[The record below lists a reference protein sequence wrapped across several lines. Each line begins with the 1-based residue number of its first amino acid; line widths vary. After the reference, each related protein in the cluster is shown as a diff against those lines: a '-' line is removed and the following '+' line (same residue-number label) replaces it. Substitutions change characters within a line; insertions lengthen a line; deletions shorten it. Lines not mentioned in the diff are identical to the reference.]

1 MTEKAQTLS
10 SIEAGMPIL
19 YGGNKLT
26 YVPEDVATAFK
37 PGDELHIHDGTGEIL
52 HVPAAVRRLVRDVVD
67 QSVLAA
73 AVLRATDERQIMQ
86 FFDRFAGR
94 LGDDSIWER
103 IETANSAD
111 VATALSIGRSTTRLK
126 LGANTRR
133 DMIAGLQAW
142 SKEAGKLAHI
152 VQHRVDHGDWAVE
165 VVTAPLGVVGFVFEG
180 RPNVF
185 ADAAG
190 VLATSNA
197 AVLRIGSDALGTATA
212 IHELALVP
220 ALQHA
225 GLPEASISLVPSR
238 ERSAGWALFS
248 DARISLAVTRGSGP
262 AVAALGSIARQSGV
276 PLSTHG
282 TGGAWL
288 IADDTAEPETLS
300 KVVANSL
307 DRKVCNTLNVV
318 VLLRGKT
325 EEFIPRVLS
334 AANVAAQSRGTLA
347 RFHILEGSE
356 AYIPKELFEKEIDVI
371 RAGGVGREPQA
382 STLTADELGTEWE
395 WEDTPEITIAV
406 VDSLEAATQLF
417 NNYSPQFVASLL
429 TTDEAG
435 RTWFVPRVNAPFV
448 GNGFTRWV
456 DGQYALNL
464 PELGL
469 SNWQDGRQLN
479 RSGVLTGGDLVTLR
493 VIATHSDPAQ
503 TR

>member
-1 MTEKAQTLS
+1 
-10 SIEAGMPIL
+10 
-19 YGGNKLT
+19 
-26 YVPEDVATAFK
+26 
-37 PGDELHIHDGTGEIL
+37 
-52 HVPAAVRRLVRDVVD
+52 VVD
-67 QSVLAA
+67 QSVRAA
-73 AVLRATDERQIMQ
+73 ADLRAANEGQIIQ
-86 FFDRFAGR
+86 FFDGFAGR

-103 IETANSAD
+103 IETANVAD
-111 VATALSIGRSTTRLK
+111 VAMAQASGRSTTRLK
-126 LGANTRR
+126 LGPATRR

-142 SKEAGKLAHI
+142 SKEAGKLSHT

-212 IHELALVP
+212 IHELALTP
-220 ALQHA
+220 ALREA

-248 DARISLAVTRGSGP
+248 DERISLAVTRGSGP
-262 AVAALGSIARQSGV
+262 AVAALGSIARQSGI

-288 IADDTAEPETLS
+288 IADNTAEIENLS
-300 KVVANSL
+300 KVVTNSL
-307 DRKVCNTLNVV
+307 DRKVCNTLNVI
-318 VLLRGKT
+318 VLLRAKAD
-325 EEFIPRVLS
+325 EFVPQVLA
-334 AANVAAQSRGTLA
+334 AANLAAQTRGTLA
-347 RFHILEGSE
+347 RFHVLEGSE
-356 AYIPKELFEKEIDVI
+356 AYIPKELFEKMIDVT
-371 RAGGVGREPQA
+371 RANGVHREPQA
-382 STLTADELGTEWE
+382 SPLAADDLGTEWE
-395 WEDTPEITIAV
+395 WEGTPEITIAV
-406 VDSLEAATQLF
+406 VDSLEDATCLF
-417 NNYSPQFVASLL
+417 NAYSPQFIASLL
-429 TTDEAG
+429 TTDETS
-435 RTWFVPRVNAPFV
+435 RDWFVPRVNAPFV

-456 DGQYALNL
+456 DGQYSLNL

-493 VIATHSDPAQ
+493 VIATHSDPSQ
-503 TR
+503 SR